1 MHIQI
6 AIRIVGI
13 LLMMFSLTMLPPV
26 LVSLIYQDGVTGIF
40 TKAFVITFVV
50 GFGLWLMFFRN
61 QAEMRIKDGF
71 LVTVLFYIALGAF
84 GALPFI
90 DEHGLALSIPD
101 ALFESFSGLTTTGAT
116 VIVGLD
122 EIPKSILYYRQQLQ
136 WLGGMGIIVLAV
148 AILPM
153 LGIGGMQLYRAE
165 TPGPVKDSKLT
176 PRIKETALA
185 LWSIYLGLTV
195 ACAIAYWSAGMSAFD
210 AICHSF
216 STIAIGGFSTHDASI
231 GYFDSWLIEA
241 IAIFFMVLAGINFGL
256 HFF

>member
-1 MHIQI
+1 
-6 AIRIVGI
+6 
-13 LLMMFSLTMLPPV
+13 
-26 LVSLIYQDGVTGIF
+26 
-40 TKAFVITFVV
+40 
-50 GFGLWLMFFRN
+50 
-61 QAEMRIKDGF
+61 MRIKDGF

-90 DEHGLALSIPD
+90 DEHGLGLSVPD

-122 EIPKSILYYRQQLQ
+122 ELPKSILYYRQQLQ

-176 PRIKETALA
+176 PRIKETAVA
-185 LWSIYLGLTV
+185 LWSIYLGLT
-195 ACAIAYWSAGMSAFD
+195 CCLRNRLLGRRD
-210 AICHSF
+210 ER
-216 STIAIGGFSTHDASI
+216 
-231 GYFDSWLIEA
+231 L
-241 IAIFFMVLAGINFGL
+241 
-256 HFF
+256 